1 MRCWAARRER
11 RGARS
16 NSSRAGNGTACGA
29 SCRRACG
36 NKGTSCACS
45 CAPAS
50 ACTGSKAE
58 LLPQGAEALLLPLP
72 VLQARH
78 RTKMAFEQTVK
89 ALAGGRQEERC
100 VRAVRTNSSSALPTR
115 ELQELTG
122 WQRHSV
128 RGFLSASL
136 RKRGRKLRS
145 FDRVGER
152 VYRLKN

>member
-11 RGARS
+11 RGAKL
-16 NSSRAGNGTACGA
+16 NSSRAGNGTACEA

-58 LLPQGAEALLLPLP
+58 LLPQGLEALLLPLP
-72 VLQARH
+72 VRQARH

-89 ALAGGRQEERC
+89 ALAGGRQEEQLFLNLR
-100 VRAVRTNSSSALPTR
+100 REMIQLQDLAEPRPAHLPGLGQFPTISDRALPKQTVEANR
-115 ELQELTG
+115 
-122 WQRHSV
+122 QRH
-128 RGFLSASL
+128 
-136 RKRGRKLRS
+136 
-145 FDRVGER
+145 
-152 VYRLKN
+152 